1 MLPDV
6 LALVIVLVL
15 LVVTLWSV
23 SIGAM
28 LDVRREERRD
38 MSTACPAWVPLARR
52 DGRVYRCGVPLPAG
66 RAWCGTHASPRARI
80 EPGPDVERVDAT
92 RQWADARAKMRW
104 GVPVASGA
112 LLLVVVVVT
121 VLL

>member
-1 MLPDV
+1 MV
-6 LALVIVLVL
+6 VLVL
-15 LVVTLWSV
+15 VVVTLWSV
-23 SIGAM
+23 SIGAL

-38 MSTACPAWVPLARR
+38 RSAICPAWVPLARD

-66 RAWCGTHASPRARI
+66 RDWCGTHASPRARI

-104 GVPVASGA
+104 GVPLASGT
-112 LLLVVVVVT
+112 LLLTVVVVA

>member
-1 MLPDV
+1 M
-6 LALVIVLVL
+6 LALLVVLVL
-15 LVVTLWSV
+15 LAVTLWSV
-23 SIGAM
+23 SIGAR

-38 MSTACPAWVPLARR
+38 LSTACPAWVPLARG
-52 DGRVYRCGVPLPAG
+52 DGRVYRCGLPLPAG

-104 GVPVASGA
+104 GVPVATAS
-112 LLLVVVVVT
+112 LLLAVVLVA